1 MTVVSKALSSSGL
14 SPGRPGKKRAWPYSF
29 RHFAI
34 TQRVMSGLHLQE
46 VAQMT
51 GTSLPQVEETYYHLN
66 EAQMQRAALADYVRD
81 KNGTIIPT
89 M

>member
-1 MTVVSKALSSSGL
+1 
-14 SPGRPGKKRAWPYSF
+14 
-29 RHFAI
+29 
-34 TQRVMSGLHLQE
+34 LHLQE

-51 GTSLPQVEETYYHLN
+51 GPSLLQVEETYYHHN

>member
-1 MTVVSKALSSSGL
+1 
-14 SPGRPGKKRAWPYSF
+14 
-29 RHFAI
+29 
-34 TQRVMSGLHLQE
+34 MSGLHLQE

>member
-1 MTVVSKALSSSGL
+1 MDTARV
-14 SPGRPGKKRAWPYSF
+14 KRETFEADE
-29 RHFAI
+29 HMAFAI

-66 EAQMQRAALADYVRD
+66 EAQMQRATLADYVRD